1 MWAIYKRELK
11 SYFYSPLA
19 YIMTGVYTFI
29 LSLYFSGH
37 ITAAAGPTQLLF
49 GAIIYNLNI
58 MLAFMMPILTMK
70 VIADEKRN
78 GTEVLLMTSPNS
90 VPRIVFGKYLA
101 AFTVFVAMAAI
112 TAMYPIIIA
121 IFGKLNVASMIT
133 SYLGYIL
140 CGALF
145 VAFGVFTSSLTE
157 SPIVSAVIG
166 ALSLFFIWIIDFFST
181 ALRTWVPIV
190 YDIAKWISFY
200 SRFLF
205 FVQGKIGLKDFVY
218 FFSLTAL
225 FLALAM
231 IRVEKK
237 RWSRG

>member
-19 YIMTGVYTFI
+19 YVLTGIYTLL
-29 LSLYFSGH
+29 LSLNF
-37 ITAAAGPTQLLF
+37 IRPILMATGPAQTSF

-58 MLAFMMPILTMK
+58 LLAFLIPILTMR
-70 VIADEKRN
+70 VLADEKRN

-90 VPRIVFGKYLA
+90 VPAIVFGKFLA
-101 AFTVFVAMAAI
+101 AFTVFLLMAAV

-121 IFGKLNVASMIT
+121 ISGELVVASMIT

-140 CGALF
+140 TGALF

-166 ALSLFFIWIIDFFST
+166 SLCLFFIWIIDYFRG
-181 ALRTWVPIV
+181 ALKGLLF
-190 YDIAKWISFY
+190 DLAKWISFY
-200 SRFLF
+200 SRFLD
-205 FVQGKIGLKDFVY
+205 FVQGKICLKDFVFY
-218 FFSLTAL
+218 FTLIAL
-225 FLALAM
+225 FLSLAM
-231 IRVEKK
+231 IAVEKK
-237 RWSRG
+237 RWSQG

>member
-19 YIMTGVYTFI
+19 YVLTGIYTLI
-29 LSLYFSGH
+29 LSLYFAGH
-37 ITAAAGPTQLLF
+37 IAGAAGPTQLMF

-58 MLAFMMPILTMK
+58 MLAFMIPILTMK
-70 VIADEKRN
+70 VLADEKRN

-90 VPRIVFGKYLA
+90 VPSIIFGKFLA
-101 AFTVFVAMAAI
+101 AFTVFLMMASV

-121 IFGKLNVASMIT
+121 IFGKLNVASMLT
-133 SYLGYIL
+133 SYMGYIL
-140 CGALF
+140 TGALF

-166 ALSLFFIWIIDFFST
+166 SLFLFFIWIIDFFSSFLK
-181 ALRTWVPIV
+181 AWWQFA
-190 YDIAKWISFY
+190 YDLARWISFY
-200 SRFLF
+200 SRFLY
-205 FVQGKIGLKDFVY
+205 FVQGKIDLKDFVY

-225 FLALAM
+225 FLSLA
-231 IRVEKK
+231 IIIVEKK